1 MERAVMHRTATT
13 RRGRARSG
21 GRSGDT
27 THAPGNSTGKCTQVQ
42 PPPRGTL
49 QVLRGDGTSLGSVIV
64 FHCPTGHQMVGS
76 GLLTC
81 AWKESFAEWSS
92 GTPVCKSV
100 IARETFG
107 FKVAVIASIVSCAII
122 LLMSM
127 AFLTCCLLKCVKRR
141 EQRRLDRNAQLWL
154 QLRGEDL
161 ETVQAA
167 YLGLKG
173 LSNNSGDPRSQPSQA
188 HDNHSFTTPGKP
200 LPHLHLEGSSI
211 VSGPPKPWGSPWIT
225 PSYRDLGGGTRELA
239 GVACSVDK
247 DLWTSS
253 TPSCSPWAQVTEAQA
268 RATFHT
274 GRTRPTTPASHL
286 HFDMC
291 PDGSKL
297 VNEVST
303 QV

>member
-188 HDNHSFTTPGKP
+188 HDNHSFTT
-200 LPHLHLEGSSI
+200 
-211 VSGPPKPWGSPWIT
+211 
-225 PSYRDLGGGTRELA
+225 DLGGGTRELA